1 MNQTGKRKAR
11 ILVVDDDPGL
21 LRLLTI
27 RLRAESYDVEA
38 VESAAQAL
46 AASSRFRPDLVITDL
61 RMDQMDGIGLLKE
74 LQNRWPG
81 LKVIILTAH
90 GTIPDAVQ
98 ATQMGAFGFLTKPV
112 DKQELLDQ
120 VQKAL
125 RISGFGASDEDW
137 RAEIV
142 TRSAAMEEKLA
153 QAHMVAGTDA
163 RVLITGE
170 SGTGKELL
178 ARAIHRGS
186 PRRNKPFVAINCS
199 AMAEELLESELFG
212 HEKGSFTGA
221 TRAHRGLFMAADGGT
236 LMLDEI
242 GDMPMRL
249 QVKLL
254 RVLQENV
261 IRPVG
266 STDAIATNVR
276 VISATHRDLQQLMAS
291 GQFREDLYY
300 RLNVVH
306 IEMPSLNRRREDIP
320 LLVAHFLAQIAKES
334 GVRKIYAPEAVELLA
349 TADWPGNIRQLQN
362 VVRQN
367 VALSQTP
374 IIPVELVQQSLGGTP
389 GRLPSFDEARDEFTR
404 SYLSQILQITGGN
417 VSQAARL
424 ARRNRTDFY
433 KLLARHQLTPEGV
446 QAALGG
452 AAARVPRSAAR
463 YRAALSAASGTFLPN
478 WVASMLS
485 CPAGRRVS
493 AGSRRL
499 RGARQVAARHGER
512 LAHRLRLGALA
523 RHAQVQVLRI
533 VPGVIQPQVR
543 RGHHHPLGHDDRAL
557 DAVLQLPHVAR
568 PAVGLDGTDRIRG
581 EPARGLAEALG
592 DLLQQELREQQT
604 VALAVLERRDAH
616 RHFTDAIEEVIAE
629 GAA

>member
-1 MNQTGKRKAR
+1 MTVTTKRKAR

-38 VESAAQAL
+38 VEGGPQAL
-46 AASSRFRPDLVITDL
+46 AAASRFRPDLVITDL
-61 RMDQMDGIGLLKE
+61 RMEPMDGIALLKE

-81 LKVIILTAH
+81 LKVIMLTAH

-125 RISGFGASDEDW
+125 RISGFGSSDEDW
-137 RAEIV
+137 RADIV
-142 TRSAAMEEKLA
+142 TRSSVMEEKLA

-178 ARAIHRGS
+178 ARAIHRAS
-186 PRRNKPFVAINCS
+186 PRRNKEFVVVNCS
-199 AMAEELLESELFG
+199 AMAPELLESELFG
-212 HEKGSFTGA
+212 HEKGAFSGA
-221 TRAHRGLFMAADGGT
+221 DRAHQGLFRAADGGT

-242 GDMPMRL
+242 GDMPMPL

-261 IRPVG
+261 VRPVG
-266 STDAIATNVR
+266 STASIAVNVR
-276 VISATHRDLQQLMAS
+276 VISATHRDLQLLLQG

-306 IEMPSLNRRREDIP
+306 IDMPPLNRRREDIP
-320 LLVAHFLAQIAKES
+320 LLVAHFLAKMATES
-334 GVRKIYAPEAVELLA
+334 GTRKIYAPESVELLA

-374 IIPVELVQQSLGGTP
+374 IIPVELVQQSLGG
-389 GRLPSFDEARDEFTR
+389 GQGKLPSFDEARDEFTR

-424 ARRNRTDFY
+424 AKRNRTDFY
-433 KLLARHQLTPEGV
+433 KLLGRHQLTPEEFK
-446 QAALGG
+446 Q
-452 AAARVPRSAAR
+452 R
-463 YRAALSAASGTFLPN
+463 
-478 WVASMLS
+478 
-485 CPAGRRVS
+485 
-493 AGSRRL
+493 
-499 RGARQVAARHGER
+499 
-512 LAHRLRLGALA
+512 
-523 RHAQVQVLRI
+523 
-533 VPGVIQPQVR
+533 
-543 RGHHHPLGHDDRAL
+543 
-557 DAVLQLPHVAR
+557 
-568 PAVGLDGTDRIRG
+568 
-581 EPARGLAEALG
+581 
-592 DLLQQELREQQT
+592 
-604 VALAVLERRDAH
+604 
-616 RHFTDAIEEVIAE
+616 
-629 GAA
+629 

>member
-1 MNQTGKRKAR
+1 MTQTGKRKAR

-38 VESAAQAL
+38 VESGQLAL
-46 AASSRFRPDLVITDL
+46 AAASRFRPDLVITDL

-90 GTIPDAVQ
+90 GTIPDAVH

-125 RISGFGASDEDW
+125 RISGFSASDEDW
-137 RAEIV
+137 RAEII

-163 RVLITGE
+163 RVLLTGD

-178 ARAIHRGS
+178 ARAIHRAS
-186 PRRNKPFVAINCS
+186 PRRNKPFIAINCS
-199 AMAEELLESELFG
+199 AMAENLLESELFG

-221 TRAHRGLFMAADGGT
+221 TRAHRGLFHAADGGT

-254 RVLQENV
+254 RVLQENM

-266 STDAIATNVR
+266 SPDAIPVNVR
-276 VISATHRDLQQLMAS
+276 VISATHRDLQQLMSS
-291 GQFREDLYY
+291 GLFREDLYY

-306 IEMPSLNRRREDIP
+306 IEMPPLSRRREDIP
-320 LLVAHFLAQIAKES
+320 LLVAHFLAQVAKES

-349 TADWPGNIRQLQN
+349 TADWPGNIRQLHN

-374 IIPVELVQQSLGGTP
+374 IIPVELVQQSLGGGP

-424 ARRNRTDFY
+424 AKRNRTDFY
-433 KLLARHQLTPEGV
+433 KLLGRHQLTPEEFK
-446 QAALGG
+446 Q
-452 AAARVPRSAAR
+452 R
-463 YRAALSAASGTFLPN
+463 
-478 WVASMLS
+478 
-485 CPAGRRVS
+485 
-493 AGSRRL
+493 
-499 RGARQVAARHGER
+499 
-512 LAHRLRLGALA
+512 
-523 RHAQVQVLRI
+523 
-533 VPGVIQPQVR
+533 
-543 RGHHHPLGHDDRAL
+543 
-557 DAVLQLPHVAR
+557 
-568 PAVGLDGTDRIRG
+568 
-581 EPARGLAEALG
+581 
-592 DLLQQELREQQT
+592 
-604 VALAVLERRDAH
+604 
-616 RHFTDAIEEVIAE
+616 
-629 GAA
+629 